1 MSRKIVNPPPSPP
14 PLTII
19 LSQKF
24 RHKKTPNE

>member
-1 MSRKIVNPPPSPP
+1 MSRKIVNPPPSP